1 MTNKETIKA
10 IFEILEREKEVE
22 KFLSPVEFEIL
33 ELVKKNL
40 EDSEDDLIITQGDK
54 KLKEMLEDSNDN

>member
-40 EDSEDDLIITQGDK
+40 ED
-54 KLKEMLEDSNDN
+54 